1 MPWKGIFTIDISSA
15 LKYCWKDWMGGGG
28 GVCEK
33 KEYQTV
39 WKYYEPNHSIVIKR
53 RTLSEHST
61 CTFRVSCCLS
71 LQACQRW
78 PDALFYYGV
87 CNKTQ
92 MIVRR
97 VSALPYLSLIGDN
110 RNKQADRNLHLML
123 TITNALCS
131 SLGIGISWDILTPTL
146 VFPQTR

>member
-1 MPWKGIFTIDISSA
+1 MKVDIYNWYILG
-15 LKYCWKDWMGGGG
+15 LKVLLEGLDGG
-28 GVCEK
+28 GVSVK
-33 KEYQTV
+33 KKNR
-39 WKYYEPNHSIVIKR
+39 KYYEPNHSIVIKR

>member
-1 MPWKGIFTIDISSA
+1 
-15 LKYCWKDWMGGGG
+15 
-28 GVCEK
+28 
-33 KEYQTV
+33 
-39 WKYYEPNHSIVIKR
+39 
-53 RTLSEHST
+53 
-61 CTFRVSCCLS
+61 
-71 LQACQRW
+71 
-78 PDALFYYGV
+78 
-87 CNKTQ
+87 

-146 VFPQTR
+146 VFPQTRKGMGRVSGEGGGGRDELRPNITNYYVCR